1 MAFWHYNSLNQQ
13 ANKTEFPTLFAITV
27 DYLSVQAMSIPCE
40 CVFSSAKDTDTVK
53 RNRISPVLIEALQ
66 MLKYSL
72 KKEHLDFMDGWQT
85 SEADME
91 ASKPTSNLSS
101 LFEDDPDTALDT
113 LLNNMSNYDVCES

>member
-1 MAFWHYNSLNQQ
+1 M
-13 ANKTEFPTLFAITV
+13 
-27 DYLSVQAMSIPCE
+27 
-40 CVFSSAKDTDTVK
+40 
-53 RNRISPVLIEALQ
+53 EALQ

-72 KKEHLDFMDGWQT
+72 KKECLDFMDGWRT